1 MQLPLLHRST
11 QMAVLKKLI
20 RRKVR
25 ELRRRRRRAQRR
37 LEMIRQFRRE
47 LLRLMQ
53 RLIDLRQREAKE
65 GRRKQAR
72 RAVSG
77 MLHMYKRWLGNWTR
91 SIKSQGRLIRQQE
104 HLKHRL
110 KHRLRLLRKRLR
122 KHHRPQHL
130 VDRCFEKLAKAVKRW
145 QQNPDYRQYI
155 ENQELIWLQ
164 EVEEVRRYL
173 SDIRGKPI
181 KRRKSPRRSR
191 GLHLDL
197 KDFSSFWKFE
207 VVRKKR
213 KVVKTQLP
221 KQESPPEWEVYRVPK
236 PHLRSPRKRENR
248 PNTSEI
254 FLNLGDLDE
263 DQKLKSRTISSR
275 KLIKKRSLGPSRKE
289 MQQLLQILKVQ
300 NSSEQRIGKTARH
313 HKSKRNLKR
322 KAAKTDLYQ
331 ELKKDINK
339 TKPLSERKRNS
350 RNQVNLIVNR
360 LHSIDS
366 AMITTIQKSRWPTI
380 KRAKKHKWPAMTRFR
395 RKVPIRHKYADLG
408 SMKNKIPS
416 FSISPSQKYTRKP
429 KSKFVKKKI
438 SEGMKT
444 LKMDQRPR
452 DSIESKNLW
461 DSSDLS
467 ISPSYYNTKS
477 QKSKFANDK
486 ITKKRDVLK
495 KGHRRSDSIESKN
508 LWDSSDLSIS
518 PSYNNAKKTKPKFVN
533 EKISKKKDDLK
544 KGPKASDSM
553 ESKKVRDISEFS
565 ISPPYNNANKPK
577 SKFVNDKISKETEDL
592 KKGLKASDSM
602 ESKKVRD
609 ISDLSI
615 SSSYNNAKK
624 PKPKFVNDKISKK
637 KMTPKPKFVIDKISK
652 KKDDLKK
659 GPRLDSCQEQLP
671 WAEKDSPKKKSII
684 SSESHSDDGTDV
696 MVNYL
701 NKRKTLN
708 EESISDQIIVPN
720 SVASF
725 SDSLNKLIMEN
736 RPARRSLR
744 KSIFGVGLLP
754 PGFKP
759 KVRTSGQAIES
770 TYRNLRGMENM
781 PRSSLTDSN
790 RSRKSIKLANRT
802 VFSTPAVSNR
812 TNENFDRDQ
821 KQIKV
826 GSKGTKGDPRIQSHK
841 GRTKLGLKAG
851 RKVHKAGNNT
861 IGNEIN
867 NSIGNEDEIGYDS
880 NINKDIPRPTGSRKG
895 DQAVDEDVIKT
906 NSKTG
911 YFVGFTE
918 HDQTIHLDINNANY
932 SPDEQNN
939 NQDIN
944 KTGQDQDQDAS
955 RNLLNIHR
963 DESRASTNIN
973 NELLPQY
980 VKTVHSRTEST
991 TASRS
996 DAESIPYFPADSIK
1010 DASNKDSSIV
1020 TSKFSIKDL
1029 ESDVKYR
1036 QIQYFLKDVI
1046 ESNHIL
1052 QHTSNVQGLMKA
1064 VGKHYMWSNLMD
1076 FYSELLAGGISKPD
1090 VKRLLTDKYLK
1101 YLRTIWNAQLS
1112 DPKRAGSVTS
1122 EQYTAKPSMA
1132 DQLRN
1137 LKFWYRN
1144 RMNTRTFQGIPK
1156 SINEKQSKGST
1167 QDINDSIHKKLFL
1180 QELKAERAKRDS
1192 WEDRLRRLLPTSQTS
1207 ASMSFAS
1214 TNTLRDVE
1222 SEEEEDLRTI
1232 DERYSITN
1240 LKKMLNEHKIRFR
1253 AMECQRMMEKD
1264 RHGKIDSKLRL
1275 VEKPSEG
1282 LFGTSPPKKPPR
1294 ESSKKKEQRPVR
1306 PINRL
1311 FYSPRKTCREQQI
1324 IKFYSECSEDEA
1336 LEESS
1341 EDYDTSIG
1349 RCPSCGV
1356 KVEVSCC
1363 VPSSK
1368 ASSAILSSGS
1378 IEACAKN
1385 ELLVNTIQNVCTR
1398 CGYVHDAAN
1407 PCTQPAEDP
1416 GKISILRLIKAV
1428 QAVRSTSQNTKCSCC
1443 EKNLRS
1449 STYQL
1454 CEVASRV
1461 RRCPGADEG
1470 GGDR

>member
-1 MQLPLLHRST
+1 
-11 QMAVLKKLI
+11 
-20 RRKVR
+20 
-25 ELRRRRRRAQRR
+25 
-37 LEMIRQFRRE
+37 
-47 LLRLMQ
+47 
-53 RLIDLRQREAKE
+53 
-65 GRRKQAR
+65 
-72 RAVSG
+72 
-77 MLHMYKRWLGNWTR
+77 
-91 SIKSQGRLIRQQE
+91 
-104 HLKHRL
+104 
-110 KHRLRLLRKRLR
+110 
-122 KHHRPQHL
+122 
-130 VDRCFEKLAKAVKRW
+130 
-145 QQNPDYRQYI
+145 
-155 ENQELIWLQ
+155 
-164 EVEEVRRYL
+164 
-173 SDIRGKPI
+173 
-181 KRRKSPRRSR
+181 
-191 GLHLDL
+191 
-197 KDFSSFWKFE
+197 
-207 VVRKKR
+207 
-213 KVVKTQLP
+213 
-221 KQESPPEWEVYRVPK
+221 
-236 PHLRSPRKRENR
+236 
-248 PNTSEI
+248 
-254 FLNLGDLDE
+254 
-263 DQKLKSRTISSR
+263 
-275 KLIKKRSLGPSRKE
+275 
-289 MQQLLQILKVQ
+289 
-300 NSSEQRIGKTARH
+300 
-313 HKSKRNLKR
+313 
-322 KAAKTDLYQ
+322 
-331 ELKKDINK
+331 
-339 TKPLSERKRNS
+339 
-350 RNQVNLIVNR
+350 
-360 LHSIDS
+360 
-366 AMITTIQKSRWPTI
+366 
-380 KRAKKHKWPAMTRFR
+380 
-395 RKVPIRHKYADLG
+395 
-408 SMKNKIPS
+408 
-416 FSISPSQKYTRKP
+416 
-429 KSKFVKKKI
+429 
-438 SEGMKT
+438 
-444 LKMDQRPR
+444 MDQRPR

-533 EKISKKKDDLK
+533 EKIRKKKDDLK
-544 KGPKASDSM
+544 KGLKASDSM

-609 ISDLSI
+609 ISDLSF

-637 KMTPKPKFVIDKISK
+637 KDDLKKGPRASDTMEGRKVGDIFDLPISPTNNNAKKPKPKFVIDKISK

-659 GPRLDSCQEQLP
+659 GPRVSDSMDSKKVADISDLP
-671 WAEKDSPKKKSII
+671 ISPLHKYAKSQKSKFSNEKLTNEEEDLKTNYKKELRRSKNIPGSSDALIPVRNSYRGRKRIHQKKKSII

-754 PGFKP
+754 SGFKP

-790 RSRKSIKLANRT
+790 RSRKSIKLANRS
-802 VFSTPAVSNR
+802 VFSVPAVSNR
-812 TNENFDRDQ
+812 TNENIDSDQ

-867 NSIGNEDEIGYDS
+867 NSIGNENEIGYDS
-880 NINKDIPRPTGSRKG
+880 NINKDIPRPTGSREG
-895 DQAVDEDVIKT
+895 DQAVDEDGIKT

-918 HDQTIHLDINNANY
+918 HDQTIHLDVNNANY

-980 VKTVHSRTEST
+980 IKTVHSRTEST

-1101 YLRTIWNAQLS
+1101 YLRTIWNAQIS

-1264 RHGKIDSKLRL
+1264 CHGKIDSKVKL

-1363 VPSSK
+1363 VPSPK

-1398 CGYVHDAAN
+1398 CGYVHDGAN